1 MSVMHGVSHIISFRA
16 CKSRIRCLGIA
27 QLLQLMHSKST
38 RSSVCFLEQDQSQPS
53 ALWVTRKCQLA
64 FRFFSPV
71 PAKGQLLY
79 LLPEDKYEPHFTI
92 AVPEKSSFYT
102 LCTYFFSA
110 KKVPKQWRL
119 RRKPFAQQQ
128 HKKTSTE
135 KHSVRRFPSKK
146 CMDKIDWARVR
157 SQTGLTADTILQ
169 VTPFR
174 ACNFVKI
181 HISQTYNAG
190 RARENWS
197 TKLRGI
203 VFF

>member
-1 MSVMHGVSHIISFRA
+1 MHGVSHIISFRA

-92 AVPEKSSFYT
+92 AVPQSRPFT
-102 LCTYFFSA
+102 LLARIFFSA
-110 KKVPKQWRL
+110 KKVPKLWRL
-119 RRKPFAQQQ
+119 RRKPLAQQQ
-128 HKKTSTE
+128 HKETPVQK
-135 KHSVRRFPSKK
+135 KRSVRTDFLAK
-146 CMDKIDWARVR
+146 VH
-157 SQTGLTADTILQ
+157 G
-169 VTPFR
+169 
-174 ACNFVKI
+174 
-181 HISQTYNAG
+181 
-190 RARENWS
+190 
-197 TKLRGI
+197 
-203 VFF
+203 